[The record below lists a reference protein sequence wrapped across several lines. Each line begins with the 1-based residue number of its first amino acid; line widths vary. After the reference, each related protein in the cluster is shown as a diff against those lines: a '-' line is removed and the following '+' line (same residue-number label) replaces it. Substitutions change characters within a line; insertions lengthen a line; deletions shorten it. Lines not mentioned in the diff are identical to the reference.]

1 MKKLILAFMLLT
13 GSIVAGDSFFQQ
25 DDKQLHI
32 GAGAGIALLS
42 APIYHNELGLTT
54 TQAYWAGV
62 ATALLVGVGK
72 ELYDS
77 RKGGTGF
84 DTQDIL
90 ATGLGGMGGASIV
103 LFVYKF

>member
-1 MKKLILAFMLLT
+1 MKKLILAFMLFT
-13 GSIVAGDSFFQQ
+13 GSIIGKDNFFQQ
-25 DDKQLHI
+25 SDKQMHM
-32 GAGAGIALLS
+32 GAGAMVGLIS
-42 APIYHNELGLTT
+42 APIYHNELGMST

-62 ATALLVGVGK
+62 ATSLLVGVGK

-77 RKGGTGF
+77 RSGGTGF

-90 ATGLGGMGGASIV
+90 ATGLGGMGGASLV